1 MFLISSIFVAIVV
14 SLHDDIL
21 SVLLATTFGFLLSQD
36 VFTCL
41 KSPMYL
47 LSFISKSKFL
57 QSVHN
62 QITTKTFTSLSGW
75 DVNALSELRL
85 FVFHYLV
92 SIIKGAAL
100 LGTSL
105 VIVYFTFTSS
115 DELGTRITAGLVIGL
130 FCLLQGSC
138 MFQRLYILRIFR
150 NPFYPR
156 QYENVTK
163 FGRKRRLL
171 HYFGIPAGFIHT
183 YCESEFSNYVV
194 NMKFCHCA
202 HSSGSSFIAI
212 ICWIQSEAT

>member
-41 KSPMYL
+41 KTPMYL

-57 QSVHN
+57 QSIHN
-62 QITTKTFTSLSGW
+62 EITTKIFTSFSGW
-75 DVNALSELRL
+75 DVNALSKLTL

-115 DELGTRITAGLVIGL
+115 DELGTRITVGLVIGL
-130 FCLLQGSC
+130 FCLLQGSY
-138 MFQRLYILRIFR
+138 MFHRLYLLRIFR
-150 NPFYPR
+150 NPFFPR
-156 QYENVTK
+156 QYDNVAK
-163 FGRKRRLL
+163 FERKRRLL
-171 HYFGIPAGFIHT
+171 HYFGIPGGFMHA
-183 YCESEFSNYVV
+183 YCELEFL
-194 NMKFCHCA
+194 MMWL
-202 HSSGSSFIAI
+202 I
-212 ICWIQSEAT
+212 ILL